1 MVICLIDK
9 INNMKRIFDWI
20 KKTTECIKKDEW
32 EYIIDEW
39 TYVDDYTY
47 MGW

>member
-1 MVICLIDK
+1 
-9 INNMKRIFDWI
+9 MKRIVNWI
-20 KKTTECIKKDEW
+20 KDEW

>member
-1 MVICLIDK
+1 MVICLINK

-20 KKTTECIKKDEW
+20 KKTTECMKDER
-32 EYIIDEW
+32 EYSIDEW

>member
-1 MVICLIDK
+1 
-9 INNMKRIFDWI
+9 MKRIVNWI
-20 KKTTECIKKDEW
+20 KDEW

-39 TYVDDYTY
+39 TYVDDYIY

>member
-1 MVICLIDK
+1 
-9 INNMKRIFDWI
+9 MKRNFNWI
-20 KKTTECIKKDEW
+20 KKTAECIKDVR

>member
-1 MVICLIDK
+1 MVIWLINK

-20 KKTTECIKKDEW
+20 KKTTECIKDDW
-32 EYIIDEW
+32 EYIIDEL

>member
-1 MVICLIDK
+1 
-9 INNMKRIFDWI
+9 MKRISYWI
-20 KKTTECIKKDEW
+20 KKTIECIKDEW

>member
-1 MVICLIDK
+1 
-9 INNMKRIFDWI
+9 MKRIVNWI
-20 KKTTECIKKDEW
+20 KDEW

-47 MGW
+47 IGW

>member
-20 KKTTECIKKDEW
+20 KKTTECIKDEW